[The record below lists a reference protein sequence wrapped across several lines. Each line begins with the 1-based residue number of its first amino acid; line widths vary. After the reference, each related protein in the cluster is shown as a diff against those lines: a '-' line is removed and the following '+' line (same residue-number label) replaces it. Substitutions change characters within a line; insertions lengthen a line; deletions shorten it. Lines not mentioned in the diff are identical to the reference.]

1 VKKNA
6 NHSPHLRRRVTDAA
20 ISRALN
26 EAARDAVE
34 LHKQSGIPLAVW
46 KDGKVVFV
54 PADDVVT
61 KRKGAKPRRGKSR
74 R

>member
-1 VKKNA
+1 MKKKRTNY
-6 NHSPHLRRRVTDAA
+6 SPRPRLTDAS

-34 LHKQSGIPLAVW
+34 LHRQAGIPLAVW
-46 KDGKVVFV
+46 KDGKVAFV

-61 KRKGAKPRRGKSR
+61 KPKGAKSRRGKSR

>member
-1 VKKNA
+1 VKKKT
-6 NHSPHLRRRVTDAA
+6 NHSPQPRHRVTDAA
-20 ISRALN
+20 IAQALN

-46 KDGKVVFV
+46 KDGKVALV
-54 PADDVVT
+54 PADEVVA
-61 KRKGAKPRRGKSR
+61 KRKRAKPRRGKSR